1 MSIAQIAVFYLVIWW
16 LVLFVTLPFGIR
28 RLEDPEPGMEPGA
41 PEKPRMWIKVAVTT
55 LAAAAITVAV
65 YVAVESGWLPLR
77 EWLRPT
83 EIIPGRGPS

>member
-1 MSIAQIAVFYLVIWW
+1 MSIAQIAVFFLVTWW

-28 RLEDPEPGMEPGA
+28 RLDDPEPGMEPGA

-55 LAAAAITVAV
+55 LAATAITVAV

-83 EIIPGRGPS
+83 EIILDRGSR

>member
-1 MSIAQIAVFYLVIWW
+1 MSIAQTAVFFVITWW

-28 RLEDPEPGMEPGA
+28 RLENPEPGMEPGA
-41 PEKPRMWIKVAVTT
+41 PEKPRLWIKAAVTT
-55 LAAAAITVAV
+55 VAAAVITGAV

-83 EIIPGRGPS
+83 VIIPGRGMN